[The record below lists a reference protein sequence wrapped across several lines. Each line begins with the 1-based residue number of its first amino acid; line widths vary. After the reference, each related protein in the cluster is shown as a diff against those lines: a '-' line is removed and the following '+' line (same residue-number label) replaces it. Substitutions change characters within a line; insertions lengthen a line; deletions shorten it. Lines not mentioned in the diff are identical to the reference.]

1 MLIDIQD
8 SAYKDLKKIDKSEAI
23 KILQTIKKLEDYK
36 LTNHYPPFRLRIGD
50 YRVLFEENKIIVS
63 STENKPIPSFSNNNL
78 LSLPFYD

>member
-23 KILQTIKKLEDYK
+23 KILQTIKKLEDYPYISNVKK

-50 YRVLFEENKIIVS
+50 YRVLFDIEENKII
-63 STENKPIPSFSNNNL
+63 ISNIKHRKEA
-78 LSLPFYD
+78 Y